1 MKVEMLANIAKNVTR
16 MMTAVGAVVLA
27 MMMFLTALDVG
38 LRYVFNRPLVGAF
51 ELVEYMMAIL
61 IPFSIVYCAHKR
73 GHVAVELI
81 LGQFPEK
88 VQVCFDLVTTFLS
101 ILFVIVIAWQNFLY
115 IHETYILGLT
125 SAVLLIPTY
134 PFMIPVAIGLV
145 AFALNLMIHLFEF
158 LLEVKKR

>member
-1 MKVEMLANIAKNVTR
+1 MLANLAKNVTR
-16 MMTAVGAVVLA
+16 MMTAVGATVLA

-61 IPFSIVYCAHKR
+61 IPFSIVYCAHNR

-88 VQVCFDLVTTFLS
+88 VQACFDLVTTFLS

-145 AFALNLMIHLFEF
+145 AFALNLMIHLLEF
-158 LLEVKKR
+158 LSEVKKR